1 MSVVNGPVCG
11 PVVAETVLRPYLTL
25 SAVEGVAQRSDG
37 ETSPPAEAIVRDE
50 RDPLTPQLLD
60 ELGWTDNERRFAWG
74 DR

>member
-1 MSVVNGPVCG
+1 MAVVNGPGV
-11 PVVAETVLRPYLTL
+11 PEPLLRRELTL
-25 SAVEGVAQRSDG
+25 SAVGQLAQRSDG
-37 ETSPPAEAIVRDE
+37 EASPPAEAIVRDE